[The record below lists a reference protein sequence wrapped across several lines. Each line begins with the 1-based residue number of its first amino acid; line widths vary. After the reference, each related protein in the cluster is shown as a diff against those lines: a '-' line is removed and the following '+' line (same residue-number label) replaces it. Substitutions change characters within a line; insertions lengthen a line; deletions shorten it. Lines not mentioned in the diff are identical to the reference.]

1 MVGKENKLIPS
12 LRPVEFVKRVEV
24 VEVAC
29 GLLKR
34 FKFPSTPS
42 TSSTSSTFFFRKI
55 LMEIRNRFNSLVEIE
70 QVVFL
75 IR

>member
-1 MVGKENKLIPS
+1 MVGKGNKLIPS
-12 LRPVEFVKRVEV
+12 LRPVEFVRRVEV

-42 TSSTSSTFFFRKI
+42 TSSTSLPSKI

-75 IR
+75 VG